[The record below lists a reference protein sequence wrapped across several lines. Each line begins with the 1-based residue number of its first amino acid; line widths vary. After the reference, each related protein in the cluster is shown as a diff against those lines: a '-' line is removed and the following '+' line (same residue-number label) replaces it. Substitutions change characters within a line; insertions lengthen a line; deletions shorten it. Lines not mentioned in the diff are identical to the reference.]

1 MVHGHLSHR
10 KLILIWKC
18 NNLFNQYA
26 NLKNGNCNKK
36 NLLPQLIVEDG
47 KHIKVHYVTVKLEGG
62 CQAHRVGYFGS
73 AMICK
78 KLLPEIESK

>member
-1 MVHGHLSHR
+1 MQKSV
-10 KLILIWKC
+10 
-18 NNLFNQYA
+18 
-26 NLKNGNCNKK
+26 KK
-36 NLLPQLIVEDG
+36 AGFHSIGATIRTCRESRCLPSP
-47 KHIKVHYVTVKLEGG
+47 VKLEGG